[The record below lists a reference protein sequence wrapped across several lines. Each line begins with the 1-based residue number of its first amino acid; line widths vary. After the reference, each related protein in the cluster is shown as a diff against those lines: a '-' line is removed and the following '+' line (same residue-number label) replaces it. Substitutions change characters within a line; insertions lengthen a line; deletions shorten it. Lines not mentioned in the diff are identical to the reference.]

1 LKTIK
6 IENNMAW
13 LVVDG
18 NGDEFIFEVKPKRSS
33 SGQIWQLKS
42 CHSNYSV
49 IYLKKGTIEKIV
61 GRKMTWEDE
70 PVRT

>member
-1 LKTIK
+1 
-6 IENNMAW
+6 MAW
-13 LVVDG
+13 LVVNG
-18 NGDEFIFEVKPKRSS
+18 NGDEFIFEAKPKRNNTS
-33 SGQIWQLKS
+33 QIWQLRS

-61 GRKMTWEDE
+61 GYKMTWEDE

>member
-1 LKTIK
+1 
-6 IENNMAW
+6 MAW
-13 LVVDG
+13 LVIDG

-61 GRKMTWEDE
+61 GHKMTWEDE

>member
-1 LKTIK
+1 
-6 IENNMAW
+6 MAW
-13 LVVDG
+13 LVVNR
-18 NGDEFIFEVKPKRSS
+18 NGDEFIFEAKPKRNNTS
-33 SGQIWQLKS
+33 QIWQLRS

-61 GRKMTWEDE
+61 GYKMTWEDE